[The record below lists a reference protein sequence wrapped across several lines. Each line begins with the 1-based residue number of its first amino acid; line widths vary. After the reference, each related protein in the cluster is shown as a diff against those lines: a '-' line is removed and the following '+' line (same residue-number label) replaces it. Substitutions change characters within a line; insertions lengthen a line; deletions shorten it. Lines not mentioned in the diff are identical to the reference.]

1 MSQELQEKKLSEFL
15 AWLKNP
21 SFEVYKEYLLKRKT
35 AYEADIAK
43 MLRAENCD
51 LARVRI
57 ARALADNIDLVLTTH
72 IDGIIKELKPPDQT
86 DDTQIY

>member
-1 MSQELQEKKLSEFL
+1 MIKEMQEAKLHDFL
-15 AWLKNP
+15 KWIKDP
-21 SFEVYKEYLLKRKT
+21 SFEVYKEYLLKKKA
-35 AYEADIAK
+35 AYEHDIAK

-51 LARVRI
+51 LAKVRI

-72 IDGIIKELKPPDQT
+72 IDGIIKELTPPDQR